1 MTEPRKSVSSEAR
14 SGRRGGLGWAT
25 TRSRTPAAPAPAGP
39 DTVRL
44 LRLGRDPFAHT
55 LTTGAPVLPAL
66 APETADLVHRARL
79 GECGAVHRL
88 CARAMRPAARIVRR
102 YLGPTEKDAMEDVL
116 FHACRR
122 AVHALQQTTR
132 DERTFDF
139 QREVR
144 IGVRLAASDHVLRR
158 AAVGGGLHVEETLLA
173 YDVLA
178 SLPSHHAD
186 VLWAVG
192 VEGEPAGRHAPRLLR
207 AGQDALVDA
216 YLWRGL
222 HRTGP
227 VESRGD
233 HLSYLTAAS
242 YVRYELTDG
251 QMAEVHTHLA
261 GCALCR
267 LLTAEAEVPGASL
280 PAELT
285 RSGTAARPAPG
296 RVWAR
301 WRGAATARA
310 ERDTRRPTPFGGDSA
325 IRPAGH

>member
-1 MTEPRKSVSSEAR
+1 MTEPRRSVRGEAGN
-14 SGRRGGLGWAT
+14 GRRGGLGWAT
-25 TRSRTPAAPAPAGP
+25 TRGRTPAVPDQAGAGQ

-55 LTTGAPVLPAL
+55 LSTGAPVLPAL

-122 AVHALQQTTR
+122 AVHALQQTAPG
-132 DERTFDF
+132 DRTFDF

-144 IGVRLAASDHVLRR
+144 IGVRLVASDHVLRR
-158 AAVGGGLHVEETLLA
+158 EAMGGLRHVEETLLA

-192 VEGEPAGRHAPRLLR
+192 VEGEPAGRYTPRLLR

-222 HRTGP
+222 RRTGP
-227 VESRGD
+227 VEGRGD

-242 YVRYELTDG
+242 YVRYELTDA
-251 QMAEVHTHLA
+251 QMAEAHTHLA

-267 LLTAEAEVPGASL
+267 LLTAEAEVPGTSL

-285 RSGTAARPAPG
+285 RSGTAARRAPG

-301 WRGAATARA
+301 WRGSATGRA
-310 ERDTRRPTPFGGDSA
+310 DPPPHVLRR
-325 IRPAGH
+325 